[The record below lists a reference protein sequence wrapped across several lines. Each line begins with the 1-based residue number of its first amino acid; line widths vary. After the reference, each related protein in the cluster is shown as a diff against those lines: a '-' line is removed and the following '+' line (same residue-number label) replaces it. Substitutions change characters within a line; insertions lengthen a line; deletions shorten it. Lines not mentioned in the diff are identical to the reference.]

1 MQPTAVMTS
10 QQPGSNVT
18 LVSGW
23 RTDPF
28 ILLFN
33 KVASTMMQAYG
44 IPTVDIYSIASPLF
58 DMSYDATHYI
68 GTVGLAQAEMV
79 ADIVCDDLGVF
90 VTREHVRHNKSG
102 IAHRGRTG
110 INH

>member
-1 MQPTAVMTS
+1 MTS

-18 LVSGW
+18 LASGW

-33 KVASTMMQAYG
+33 KVASTMMKAYG
-44 IPTVDIYSIASPLF
+44 IPTVDIYSIATPLF

-79 ADIVCDDLGVF
+79 ANIVCDDVLVSQK
-90 VTREHVRHNKSG
+90 VLK
-102 IAHRGRTG
+102 
-110 INH
+110 